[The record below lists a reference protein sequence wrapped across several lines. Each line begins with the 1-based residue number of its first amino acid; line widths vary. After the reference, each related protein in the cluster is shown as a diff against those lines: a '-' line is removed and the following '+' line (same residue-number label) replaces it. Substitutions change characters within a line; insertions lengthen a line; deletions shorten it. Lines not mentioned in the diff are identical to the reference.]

1 MERQRTL
8 ANLLK
13 DYLLKDYP
21 KEVILKDGA
30 GVTLRPLADGDQ
42 DALFR
47 MFHRFPKDEL
57 WFLNHDVND
66 PELIHDWVRNLNL
79 NRVVSIV
86 SLLEGRII
94 ANAVLMMKG
103 YGAKKHIGKIR
114 IAVAPDMREKRL
126 GTWMLLDLI
135 NLAVAIGLKILVM
148 RLIEDRDMSVIQGV
162 KKLDFVERAIL
173 EDYVLDMEENPHN
186 LVILTKHLHTRWDD
200 F

>member
-8 ANLLK
+8 ANV
-13 DYLLKDYP
+13 LKDYP
-21 KEVILKDGA
+21 KEVILKDGT
-30 GVTLRPLADGDQ
+30 GITLRSLADGDQ
-42 DALFR
+42 DGLYR

-66 PELIHDWVRNLNL
+66 RALIDQWIVNLNSR
-79 NRVVSIV
+79 RVVSIV
-86 SLLEGRII
+86 ALLEGRVI
-94 ANAVLMMKG
+94 ANAVLMMKE

-135 NLAVAIGLKILVM
+135 NLGVAIGLRILVM
-148 RLIEDRDMSVIQGV
+148 RLIEDRDIDVIQGV

-173 EDYVLDMEENPHN
+173 KDYVLDMEENPHN
-186 LVILTKHLHTRWDD
+186 LVLLTKRLHTRWDD

>member
-8 ANLLK
+8 ANV
-13 DYLLKDYP
+13 LKDYP
-21 KEVILKDGA
+21 KEVILKDGT
-30 GVTLRPLADGDQ
+30 GITLRSLADGDQ
-42 DALFR
+42 DALYG

-66 PELIHDWVRNLNL
+66 RALIDQWIGNLNSR
-79 NRVVSIV
+79 RVVSIV
-86 SLLEGRII
+86 ALLEGRVI

-135 NLAVAIGLKILVM
+135 NLGVAIGLRILVM
-148 RLIEDRDMSVIQGV
+148 RLIEDRDIDVIQGV
-162 KKLDFVERAIL
+162 KKLDFVEQAIL
-173 EDYVLDMEENPHN
+173 KDYVLDMEENPHN
-186 LVILTKHLHTRWDD
+186 LVILTKRLHTRWDD

>member
-8 ANLLK
+8 VNV
-13 DYLLKDYP
+13 LKDYP
-21 KEVILKDGA
+21 KEVILKDGT

-42 DALFR
+42 DALFK

-66 PELIHDWVRNLNL
+66 PALMDEWIGNLNL
-79 NRVVSIV
+79 KRVVSIV
-86 SLLEGRII
+86 ALLEGRVI

-114 IAVAPDMREKRL
+114 IAVDPAMREKRL

-135 NLAVAIGLKILVM
+135 NLAVVIGLKILVM
-148 RLIEDRDMSVIQGV
+148 RLIEDRDIAVIQGV
-162 KKLDFVERAIL
+162 KKLDFVERAIFK
-173 EDYVLDMEENPHN
+173 DYVLDMEENPHN

>member
-8 ANLLK
+8 ANV
-13 DYLLKDYP
+13 LKDYP
-21 KEVILKDGA
+21 KEVILKDGT
-30 GVTLRPLADGDQ
+30 GITLRSLADGDQ
-42 DALFR
+42 DALYR

-66 PELIHDWVRNLNL
+66 RALIDQWIVNLNSR
-79 NRVVSIV
+79 RVVSIV
-86 SLLEGRII
+86 ALLEGRVI

-114 IAVAPDMREKRL
+114 IAVEPAMREKRL

-135 NLAVAIGLKILVM
+135 NLGVAIGLRILVM
-148 RLIEDRDMSVIQGV
+148 RLIEDRDIDVIQGV
-162 KKLDFVERAIL
+162 KKLDFVERATL
-173 EDYVLDMEENPHN
+173 KDYVLDMEENPHN
-186 LVILTKHLHTRWDD
+186 LVLLTKRLHTRWDD

>member
-8 ANLLK
+8 ANV
-13 DYLLKDYP
+13 LKDYP
-21 KEVILKDGA
+21 KEVILKDGT
-30 GVTLRPLADGDQ
+30 GITLRSLADGDQ
-42 DALFR
+42 DALYR

-66 PELIHDWVRNLNL
+66 RALIDQWIVNLNSR
-79 NRVVSIV
+79 RVVSIV
-86 SLLEGRII
+86 ALLEGRVI
-94 ANAVLMMKG
+94 ANAVLMMKE

-135 NLAVAIGLKILVM
+135 NLGVAIGLRILVM
-148 RLIEDRDMSVIQGV
+148 RLIEDRDIDVIQGV

-173 EDYVLDMEENPHN
+173 KDYVLDMEENPHN
-186 LVILTKHLHTRWDD
+186 LVLLTKRLHTRWDD

>member
-8 ANLLK
+8 ANV
-13 DYLLKDYP
+13 LKDYP
-21 KEVILKDGA
+21 KEVILKDGT
-30 GVTLRPLADGDQ
+30 GITLRPLMDGDQ

-66 PELIHDWVRNLNL
+66 PALMDEWIGNLNL
-79 NRVVSIV
+79 KRVVSILA
-86 SLLEGRII
+86 LLDGRVI

-114 IAVAPDMREKRL
+114 IAVEPAMREKRL

-148 RLIEDRDMSVIQGV
+148 RLIEDRDIAVIQGV
-162 KKLDFVERAIL
+162 KKLDFIERAIFK
-173 EDYVLDMEENPHN
+173 DYVLDMEGNPHN
-186 LVILTKHLHTRWDD
+186 LAVLTKRLHTRWDD

>member
-8 ANLLK
+8 ANV
-13 DYLLKDYP
+13 LKDYP
-21 KEVILKDGA
+21 KEVILKDGT
-30 GVTLRPLADGDQ
+30 GITLRSLADGDQ
-42 DALFR
+42 DALYR

-66 PELIHDWVRNLNL
+66 RALIDQWIVNLNSR
-79 NRVVSIV
+79 RVVSIV
-86 SLLEGRII
+86 ALLEGRVI

-114 IAVAPDMREKRL
+114 IAVEPAMREKRL

-135 NLAVAIGLKILVM
+135 NLGVAIGLRILVM
-148 RLIEDRDMSVIQGV
+148 RLIEDRDNDVIQGV

-173 EDYVLDMEENPHN
+173 KDYVLDMEENPHN
-186 LVILTKHLHTRWDD
+186 LVLLTKRLHTRWDD

>member
-8 ANLLK
+8 ANV
-13 DYLLKDYP
+13 LKDYP
-21 KEVILKDGA
+21 KEVILKDGT
-30 GVTLRPLADGDQ
+30 GITLRSLADGDQ
-42 DALFR
+42 DGLYR

-66 PELIHDWVRNLNL
+66 RALIDQWIVNLNSR
-79 NRVVSIV
+79 RVVSIV
-86 SLLEGRII
+86 ALLEGRVI
-94 ANAVLMMKG
+94 ANAVLMMKE

-135 NLAVAIGLKILVM
+135 NLGVAIGLRILVM
-148 RLIEDRDMSVIQGV
+148 RLIEDRDIDVIQGV
-162 KKLDFVERAIL
+162 KKLDFVERATL
-173 EDYVLDMEENPHN
+173 KDYVLDMEENPHN
-186 LVILTKHLHTRWDD
+186 LVLLTKRLHTRWDD

>member
-8 ANLLK
+8 ANV
-13 DYLLKDYP
+13 LKDYP
-21 KEVILKDGA
+21 KEVILKDGT
-30 GVTLRPLADGDQ
+30 GITLRPLMDGDQ

-66 PELIHDWVRNLNL
+66 PSLMDEWIGNLKL
-79 NRVVSIV
+79 KRVVSIV
-86 SLLEGRII
+86 ALLEGRVI

-114 IAVAPDMREKRL
+114 IAVEPAMREKRL

-148 RLIEDRDMSVIQGV
+148 RLIEDRDIAVIQGV
-162 KKLDFVERAIL
+162 KKLDFVERAIFK
-173 EDYVLDMEENPHN
+173 DYVLDMEENPHN
-186 LVILTKHLHTRWDD
+186 LVILTKRLHTRWDD

>member
-8 ANLLK
+8 ANV
-13 DYLLKDYP
+13 LKDYP
-21 KEVILKDGA
+21 KEVILKDGT
-30 GVTLRPLADGDQ
+30 GITLRSLADGDQ
-42 DALFR
+42 DGLYR

-66 PELIHDWVRNLNL
+66 RALIDQWIVNLNSR
-79 NRVVSIV
+79 RVVSIV
-86 SLLEGRII
+86 ALLEGRVI
-94 ANAVLMMKG
+94 ANAVLMMKE

-135 NLAVAIGLKILVM
+135 NLGVAIGLRILVM
-148 RLIEDRDMSVIQGV
+148 RLIEDRDNDVIQGV

-173 EDYVLDMEENPHN
+173 KDYVLDMEENPHN
-186 LVILTKHLHTRWDD
+186 LVLLTKRLHTRWDD

>member
-8 ANLLK
+8 VNV
-13 DYLLKDYP
+13 LKDYP
-21 KEVILKDGA
+21 KEVILKDGT

-66 PELIHDWVRNLNL
+66 PALIDEWIGNLNL
-79 NRVVSIV
+79 KRVVSIV
-86 SLLEGRII
+86 ALLEGRVI

-114 IAVAPDMREKRL
+114 IAVDPAMREKRL

-135 NLAVAIGLKILVM
+135 NLAVVIGLKILVM
-148 RLIEDRDMSVIQGV
+148 RLIEDRDIAVIQGV
-162 KKLDFVERAIL
+162 KKLDFVERAIFK
-173 EDYVLDMEENPHN
+173 DYVLDMEENPHN

>member
-8 ANLLK
+8 ANV
-13 DYLLKDYP
+13 LKDYP
-21 KEVILKDGA
+21 KEVILKDGT
-30 GVTLRPLADGDQ
+30 GITLRSLADGDQ
-42 DALFR
+42 DGLYR

-66 PELIHDWVRNLNL
+66 RALIDQWIVNLNSR
-79 NRVVSIV
+79 RVVSIV
-86 SLLEGRII
+86 ALLEGRVI

-114 IAVAPDMREKRL
+114 IAVEPAMREKRL

-135 NLAVAIGLKILVM
+135 NLGVAIGLRILVM
-148 RLIEDRDMSVIQGV
+148 RLIEDRDNDVIQGV

-173 EDYVLDMEENPHN
+173 KDYVLDMEENPHN
-186 LVILTKHLHTRWDD
+186 LVLLTKRLHTRWDD